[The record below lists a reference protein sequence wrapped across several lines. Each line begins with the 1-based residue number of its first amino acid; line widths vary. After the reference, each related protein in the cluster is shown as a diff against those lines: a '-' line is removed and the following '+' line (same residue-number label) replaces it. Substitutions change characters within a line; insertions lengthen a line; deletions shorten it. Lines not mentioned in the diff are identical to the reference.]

1 MQYDERDK
9 KTYILIY
16 LSSNLNKQYV
26 NLTSTLVEDDI
37 IK

>member
-9 KTYILIY
+9 KTYTLIY
-16 LSSNLNKQYV
+16 LSTNVNKQYV

-37 IK
+37 TK